1 MGFVRHRPEGRSI
14 TGALMAPNNHPPKS
28 TALAEVPFGLVWF
41 GLVLLNWLRLPLRR
55 HSRIGDPSFVA
66 PPKGSLGFEAR

>member
-1 MGFVRHRPEGRSI
+1 MGLVRHRPEGRSI
-14 TGALMAPNNHPPKS
+14 TGALMAPNNHPPKP
-28 TALAEVPFGLVWF
+28 TALAEVPF